1 MPKSSSRAAST
12 AVAASASTSSRQPV
26 VNVDQERLLVAT
38 AQSGHPWK
46 SPQEFVLSLAMQ
58 VPEEVYY
65 FVQVYAFPPFQ
76 DRQRFL
82 LSCAASSLQAA
93 RPHIGDSYDVAT
105 YLLTRVERAKWKA
118 ADIVYLSGARQLE
131 AARTALR
138 SQQPYDASEVK
149 LPDVK
154 KEIARQKRGK
164 AKAREALEKKDP
176 KAQSNKR
183 KWTAEDVR
191 RVANAARDASKKY
204 IITEKDKADLARYLA
219 DGPKDVAWK
228 DMLSAFVEH
237 RKGAGRHSFSTWS
250 RMLEQEHAFFE
261 TQVEEL
267 QRTAKRRRI
276 DPGNSKERL

>member
-1 MPKSSSRAAST
+1 MPKPSSRAAST
-12 AVAASASTSSRQPV
+12 AVAVSASTRSRRPV
-26 VNVDQERLLVAT
+26 VDVDQERLLVAT
-38 AQSGHPWK
+38 ARSGHPWK

-58 VPEEVYY
+58 VPEKVYY

-76 DRQRFL
+76 DRQQFL

-105 YLLTRVERAKWKA
+105 YLLTKVERAKWKA
-118 ADIVYLSGARQLE
+118 ADI
-131 AARTALR
+131 
-138 SQQPYDASEVK
+138 PYDASEAK

-164 AKAREALEKKDP
+164 SSMITIVPRLGAAADHTRAKARKDALEKKDP

-204 IITEKDKADLARYLA
+204 IITEQDKTDLARYLA
-219 DGPKDVAWK
+219 DGPKDVAWQ
-228 DMLSAFVEH
+228 DMLFAFVEH
-237 RKGAGRHSFSTWS
+237 
-250 RMLEQEHAFFE
+250 
-261 TQVEEL
+261 
-267 QRTAKRRRI
+267 
-276 DPGNSKERL
+276 